1 MQDPSF
7 GSGANSGFSEE
18 LGKTSANRYRVV
30 PLSSDTAPICLLV
43 TAMLTISSCPHLAS
57 QTARNHDARSAPAAE
72 IQTAGWASAA
82 AAPQSLARSDRH
94 AVLTPAPVPVKVA
107 VSRVPLSVLRPVFD
121 GFQAFSPA
129 NLEVSVSI
137 STIRKDLRMSSL
149 ESPKPNP
156 AITPGNVKPD
166 LRIASPT
173 VDSTVHLLPSSGLHI
188 YNLTDKDRQAV
199 AEAAKM
205 LSWDSIV
212 SPELYVGEARRLSHM
227 LPEGLLMAVR
237 DMEIHGSALH
247 IRNMPIGPV
256 GLTPSDPM
264 STVTAH
270 TVLAR
275 ATSLLAAVCGHLVG
289 YRGESAGR
297 ICQAI
302 VPVRKNSAEQ
312 ASTGAVDLL
321 NHTEQAFNMKTRPDF
336 ILLSALRGDPDAATH
351 FMTAKT
357 IVDELPTCMVRKLSE
372 PMFWCTVDA
381 SFVRS
386 GVPNE
391 PRGPFAVLAGSET
404 DPVLTFDDD
413 LVFTDSEPHRA
424 ALDAVRR
431 LWMQKRSSVVLSSG
445 ETLIIDNS
453 RVIHG
458 RSEYYPKYDGGD
470 RWLVRQQVL
479 ASLTTSRFARVGISP
494 VIEMWGV

>member
-1 MQDPSF
+1 MFP
-7 GSGANSGFSEE
+7 
-18 LGKTSANRYRVV
+18 
-30 PLSSDTAPICLLV
+30 
-43 TAMLTISSCPHLAS
+43 M
-57 QTARNHDARSAPAAE
+57 
-72 IQTAGWASAA
+72 
-82 AAPQSLARSDRH
+82 
-94 AVLTPAPVPVKVA
+94 
-107 VSRVPLSVLRPVFD
+107 
-121 GFQAFSPA
+121 
-129 NLEVSVSI
+129 
-137 STIRKDLRMSSL
+137 

-156 AITPGNVKPD
+156 ATTPGSFKPD
-166 LRIASPT
+166 LRIVPPAA
-173 VDSTVHLLPSSGLHI
+173 DSITNALPPSGLHI
-188 YNLTDKDRQAV
+188 YTLTDKDRQTV
-199 AEAAKM
+199 AEVAEM

-212 SPELYVGEARRLSHM
+212 SPELYVGEAQRLSHK
-227 LPEGLLMAVR
+227 LPADLLMAVR
-237 DMEIHGSALH
+237 NMAINGSALH
-247 IRNMPIGPV
+247 IRNMPIGPI
-256 GLTPSDPM
+256 GPTPGDPM
-264 STVTAH
+264 STATAH

-275 ATSLLAAVCGHLVG
+275 ATSLVGAACGHLVG

-302 VPVRKNSAEQ
+302 VPVRKDAAEQ

-321 NHTEQAFNMKTRPDF
+321 NHTEQAFNMRTRPDF
-336 ILLSALRGDPDAATH
+336 ILLSALRGDPDAATY

-357 IVDELPTCMVRKLSE
+357 IVDELPTWIVRKLSE
-372 PMFWCTVDA
+372 PVFWCTVDA

-413 LVFTDSEPHRA
+413 LVFTESDSHRA

-431 LWMQKRSSVVLSSG
+431 LWAQKRSSVVLAPG

-479 ASLTTSRFARVGISP
+479 ASLTASRFARVGISP

>member
-1 MQDPSF
+1 MF
-7 GSGANSGFSEE
+7 
-18 LGKTSANRYRVV
+18 
-30 PLSSDTAPICLLV
+30 
-43 TAMLTISSCPHLAS
+43 
-57 QTARNHDARSAPAAE
+57 
-72 IQTAGWASAA
+72 
-82 AAPQSLARSDRH
+82 
-94 AVLTPAPVPVKVA
+94 
-107 VSRVPLSVLRPVFD
+107 
-121 GFQAFSPA
+121 
-129 NLEVSVSI
+129 
-137 STIRKDLRMSSL
+137 SL

-156 AITPGNVKPD
+156 ATAPGSSKPD
-166 LRIASPT
+166 LRIVTPA
-173 VDSTVHLLPSSGLHI
+173 VDSTSNPVPPPGLHI
-188 YNLTDKDRQAV
+188 HNLTAADRQAV
-199 AEAAKM
+199 ADVAEM
-205 LSWDSIV
+205 LSCDSIA
-212 SPELYVGEARRLSHM
+212 SPELYVREAKRLSHR
-227 LPEGLLMAVR
+227 LPADLLMAVR
-237 DMEIHGSALH
+237 NTEIHGSALH
-247 IRNMPIGPV
+247 IRNMPIGPI
-256 GLTPSDPM
+256 GLTPGDPM

-275 ATSLLAAVCGHLVG
+275 ATSLVGAACGHLVG

-302 VPVRKNSAEQ
+302 VPVRKDAAEQ

-321 NHTEQAFNMKTRPDF
+321 THTEQAFNMRTRPDF
-336 ILLSALRGDPDAATH
+336 ILLSALRGDPDAATY

-357 IVDELPTCMVRKLSE
+357 IVNELPTWVVRKLSE
-372 PMFWCTVDA
+372 PVFWSTVDA

-404 DPVLTFDDD
+404 DPILTFDDD
-413 LVFTDSEPHRA
+413 LVFTESESHRE

-431 LWMQKRSSVVLSSG
+431 LWMQKRSAVVLAPG

-479 ASLTTSRFARVGISP
+479 TSLTASRFARVGISP